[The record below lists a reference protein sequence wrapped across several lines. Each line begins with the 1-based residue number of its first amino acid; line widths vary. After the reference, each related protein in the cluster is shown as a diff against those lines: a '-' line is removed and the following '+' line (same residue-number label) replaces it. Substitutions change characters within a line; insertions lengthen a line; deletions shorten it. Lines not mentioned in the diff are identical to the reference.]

1 MKIKVTPLY
10 DRVLLERLEEPP
22 DSDSKVVIPDSAKEP
37 PLQAEVIAVGIG
49 RFEGG
54 RRVPLLLHEGDI
66 VLIGKFAG
74 TEITIG
80 DEDYVIVR
88 EEEILVKLSKR

>member
-22 DSDSKVVIPDSAKEP
+22 DPDSKIVIPDAAKEP
-37 PLQAEVIAVGIG
+37 PLQAEVIAVGQG
-49 RFEGG
+49 RIEGG
-54 RRVPLLLHEGDI
+54 TLVPLLLKKGDI

-74 TEITIG
+74 TDIMIG
-80 DEDYVIVR
+80 GEEYLIVR
-88 EEEILVKLSKR
+88 EEEIFCKLSKK

>member
-1 MKIKVTPLY
+1 MKITPLY
-10 DRVLLERLEEPP
+10 DRVLLERLENPP
-22 DSDSKVVIPDSAKEP
+22 DADSKVVIPDSAKEP
-37 PLQAEVIAVGIG
+37 PLQAEVIAVGAG
-49 RFEGG
+49 RIEGG
-54 RRVPLLLHEGDI
+54 RLVPLLLKKGDI

-80 DEDYVIVR
+80 DEEYVIVR

>member
-1 MKIKVTPLY
+1 MKITPLY

-22 DSDSKVVIPDSAKEP
+22 DPDSKVVIPDSAKEP
-37 PLQAEVIAVGIG
+37 PLQAEVIAVGQG
-49 RFEGG
+49 RWEGG
-54 RRVPLLLHEGDI
+54 QWLPLLLKKGDI

-74 TEITIG
+74 TDIAIG
-80 DEDYVIVR
+80 GEEYVIVR

>member
-1 MKIKVTPLY
+1 MKIKITPLY

-22 DSDSKVVIPDSAKEP
+22 PADSKIVIPDSAKEP
-37 PLQAEVIAVGIG
+37 PLQAEVIAVGVG
-49 RFEGG
+49 RWEGG
-54 RRVPLLLHEGDI
+54 QWLPLLLKKGDI

-74 TEITIG
+74 TDIMIG
-80 DEDYVIVR
+80 GEEYVIVR